1 MKKILS
7 VVFSA
12 VILFGLLY
20 SVSFVSSAAE
30 QTEDIEKTR
39 LGSTDTYYSFDA
51 DTKTLTISGD
61 GATPNFINSNNSQ
74 PWYLWRSNGSIQ
86 HVVVEEGI
94 TSLGNYFFYYV
105 SADDFKFPSTLN
117 ALGGY
122 SMSGVNSLKTFSLPE
137 NLSVIGDYAFYYS
150 VNLESVTIPS
160 SVTKIGISAF
170 ENCFALNSVS
180 YEDLNASMTIGRR
193 AFFACS
199 SLKSITIPK
208 RAEVSSYSFGFY
220 SASRGSV
227 YRDFVMNV
235 YRDSP
240 AYTYAVKNIV
250 NYNIISE
257 MEIKEGQSIGCAYYD
272 DSVSIDMVFVFTP
285 DVSGNYV
292 FYSSGKVDVDCIL
305 TDGSNNGLASHAD
318 NSLDDL
324 NFTVEYCLEAGKT
337 YYYTVKSIMS
347 TGDFTVTLYPQDIEG
362 IDFDIDIELS
372 CNDNIDGEFDI
383 LPFIEGREIMIVFK
397 TGYID
402 TIDFSDNM
410 KYFDKTVSYTDSQE
424 NEKWLCGKHTGTIS
438 VGEFSKSFVITIN
451 HFYTSVKIPPSLEN
465 DGYTEYTCSYC
476 NDSYK
481 SDFVKR
487 TGVLVSGRVVL
498 MESPDGS
505 HPHNLP
511 VVNTVVSVDGKDM
524 AQTDV
529 NGEFGFYAPSDS
541 SQVCISSEFSVD
553 RVIEFTY
560 DENMEMNLADIS
572 FFHYDYNED
581 GYVNAKDFA
590 LLRSIYGK
598 YSEEYYD
605 DYITVDYNQ
614 DGIIDYE
621 DFRYAQNFFTYGKIA
636 ESIYD

>member
-1 MKKILS
+1 MKRILS
-7 VVFSA
+7 CIFSA
-12 VILFGLLY
+12 VVFFGLLY
-20 SVSFVSSAAE
+20 SVSFVSSAGN

-51 DTKTLTISGD
+51 DTKTLTISGE

-74 PWYLWRSNGSIQ
+74 PWYLWRSSGSIQ

-105 SADDFKFPSTLN
+105 SAEDFKLPSSLN
-117 ALGGY
+117 SLGTY
-122 SMSGVNSLKTFSLPE
+122 SMSGVNSLKTFSLP
-137 NLSVIGDYAFYYS
+137 NHLSVIGDYALYYS
-150 VNLESVTIPS
+150 VNLESVAIPS

-180 YEDLNASMTIGRR
+180 FENLNASMTIGRR

-199 SLKSITIPK
+199 GLKSITIPK
-208 RAEVSSYSFGFY
+208 RAELSSYSLGFY
-220 SASRGSV
+220 DASRGSV

-250 NYNIISE
+250 DYNIINE
-257 MEIKEGQSIGCAYYD
+257 MEIKEGQSIECAYYD
-272 DSVSIDMVFVFTP
+272 DSVSMDMVFVFIP
-285 DVSGNYV
+285 DVSGNYI
-292 FYSSGKVDVDCIL
+292 FYSSGKVDVDCVL
-305 TDGSNNGLASHAD
+305 TDGGNNELASHAD

-324 NFTVEYCLEAGKT
+324 NFTVEYCLDAGKT

-347 TGDFTVTLYPQDIEG
+347 TGDFHVTLYPRDIKS
-362 IDFDIDIELS
+362 IDFDIDITIS
-372 CNDNIDGEFDI
+372 CNDNTDGVFDVMP
-383 LPFIEGREIMIVFK
+383 LIEGREITVIYK

-402 TIDFSDNM
+402 KINFTDNM
-410 KYFDKTVSYTDSQE
+410 KYFNKTVRYTDNQE
-424 NEKWLCGKHTGTIS
+424 NVKWLCGVHTGTIS
-438 VGEFSKSFVITIN
+438 IGECSKSFAITIN

-476 NDSYK
+476 GDSYK
-481 SDFVKR
+481 ADFVKR

-505 HPHNLP
+505 HPHNFP
-511 VVNTVVSVDGKDM
+511 IVNAVVSVDGVDM
-524 AQTDV
+524 DETDI
-529 NGEFGFYAPSDS
+529 NGEFEFYVSSHS
-541 SQVCISSEFSVD
+541 SQVYISSEFAVD
-553 RVIEFTY
+553 RTFEFAY
-560 DENMEMNLADIS
+560 DDNLEMELGDIS
-572 FFHYDYNED
+572 FFHYDYNQD

-598 YSEEYYD
+598 YSKEYYD

-621 DFRYAQNFFTYGKIA
+621 DFKYAENFFTYGKIA